1 MQNTS
6 GSNALELPREDNAE
20 FSAAARSIAITRD
33 YGEIDCPELYEL
45 AAADYRHV
53 SALWDRFEAW
63 RTDITGP
70 INQGLRRV
78 NDLFQP
84 KLKELDAS
92 KKAIAARMNE
102 WQNRE
107 RRRIAAETLAR
118 EALAREER
126 ERLAAAAKVASD
138 AGRDEEAFALRQTVD
153 LVAAPPIRVAV
164 PKTEGLVSRQN
175 WSAEVLDLVKLV
187 QFVAR
192 RPEFIGLLQ
201 ANQTALNQ
209 TARTHKGALE
219 IDGVRFVDKG
229 GFARK

>member
-6 GSNALELPREDNAE
+6 GSNALELPREDDAQFSSALRSVAIAE
-20 FSAAARSIAITRD
+20 HYA
-33 YGEIDCPELYEL
+33 EIDCVELYEL
-45 AAADYRHV
+45 ASSDYREV
-53 SALWDRFEAW
+53 AAIWDKLEER
-63 RTDITGP
+63 RTSITKP
-70 INQGLRRV
+70 INEALRNTNALFKPVMDRV
-78 NDLFQP
+78 
-84 KLKELDAS
+84 EAA
-92 KKAIAARMNE
+92 KKAIGARMQD
-102 WQNRE
+102 WTARE

-138 AGRDEEAFALRQTVD
+138 AGRDEEAFALRQTVE
-153 LVAAPPIRVAV
+153 LVAAPPIRVEV

-187 QFVAR
+187 RFVAA